1 MTSSP
6 SVVQLLCSFAMAS
19 VAGSPQLHPY
29 LYTRLLVLDSC
40 LLAMPCIVYSFPSL
54 FTAPFIVTQLILV
67 AFSRPYMLFFGK
79 LLAHSGYVPKLCSP
93 ILLMKSQVQT
103 SSLMRFSMFFSY
115 FLPVPLHFPL
125 PTTDTTLYKHQIITL
140 YFPIFLQPTILHLS
154 PHTTTY
160 IPTILL
166 FACHSQPSIYQS
178 PPQISTIKPPIL
190 FPYYFPFFFL

>member
-1 MTSSP
+1 MP
-6 SVVQLLCSFAMAS
+6 
-19 VAGSPQLHPY
+19 
-29 LYTRLLVLDSC
+29 
-40 LLAMPCIVYSFPSL
+40 MPCIVYSFPSL
-54 FTAPFIVTQLILV
+54 FTAPFIVTHLILA

-79 LLAHSGYVPKLCSP
+79 LLAHFGYVPKLCSP

-178 PPQISTIKPPIL
+178 PPQISTINPPIL
-190 FPYYFPFFFL
+190 FPYYVPLFSL